1 MTKSAPSQS
10 REEKAKAVY
19 EHAVDCIKKQDFS
32 GAEKYLTES
41 MNIFPT
47 ADAAHNLGTLRYMQ
61 GNISKAVELFH
72 TAIQLNPHYD
82 AAYANLMRIMH
93 QKGDMAKAMEYSAL
107 AITAAPEKK
116 DHKKEF
122 LKILAL
128 TKFELSSPDIK
139 HLITL
144 CFEDGTLNY
153 DYIGRAWFSLMV
165 TDHELAPF
173 YSLKKNEDFSSFER
187 QFRKNTDREFLLSR
201 YLTLGLE
208 NVIVG
213 DLGFERLLTHMRH
226 LLLKDYIQDNQSLFG
241 IQFLPFLAGLSVYC
255 FYTEYLFDVSDEE
268 NELLEKLRKEVALQ
282 KDISGNPY
290 PLCLLA
296 CYENI
301 WKHKASADYLKQLKD
316 SKELQTFVSYHLA
329 GPLEEQEIKKAIV
342 SITEVETATSREV
355 QEQYEELPYPRW
367 RHIPEALSRE
377 DTALLQKYL
386 PKGKTKLLIAGTG
399 TGQEASFYN
408 QTLPESEILAVDLS
422 KSSLAYGI
430 RKTNE
435 LGSKNITF
443 RQADILGLGKVLD
456 PDSFDLIV
464 SSGVLH
470 HMKVPE
476 DGLAVVT
483 SLLKPGGVMHL
494 ALYSKHARRA
504 IIKAREIIA
513 KNGIGSDLESMKAFR
528 RNALKWLPKE
538 DVESLIRFRDYYFL
552 SEYKDLI
559 FHVMEHCY
567 DIPQISEM
575 LRKNNLEFLGFRD
588 INNLH
593 QNYSKAF
600 PDDPQRTNLDNW
612 NKFEIANPDT
622 FRRMYQF
629 WVRKKP

>member
-1 MTKSAPSQS
+1 MTNPATSSSNEA
-10 REEKAKAVY
+10 KAKEIYVL
-19 EHAVDCIKKQDFS
+19 AVDCIKKQDFA

-41 MNIFPT
+41 MSIFPT

-144 CFEDGTLNY
+144 CFEDGSLNY

-213 DLGFERLLTHMRH
+213 DLSFERLLTHMRH

-241 IQFLPFLAGLSVYC
+241 IQFLPFLAALSVYC

-268 NELLEKLRKEVALQ
+268 NELLEKLKNEVALQ
-282 KDISGNPY
+282 EDISGNPY

-342 SITEVETATSREV
+342 SITEVETETSREV

-367 RHIPEALSRE
+367 RHTPEALSRE

-399 TGQEASFYN
+399 TGQEASFYT
-408 QTLPESEILAVDLS
+408 QVLPESEILAVDLS

-430 RKTNE
+430 RKTE
-435 LGSKNITF
+435 EIGIKNITF
-443 RQADILGLGKVLD
+443 RQADILGLGKVLA

-483 SLLKPGGVMHL
+483 SLLKPDGVMHL

-513 KNGIGSDLESMKAFR
+513 KNGIGGDHESMKEFR
-528 RNALKWLPKE
+528 RNALNWLPKE
-538 DVESLIRFRDYYFL
+538 DVESLVRFRDYYFL

-612 NKFEIANPDT
+612 NKFEIANPDI

>member
-1 MTKSAPSQS
+1 MTNPATSSSNEA
-10 REEKAKAVY
+10 KAKEIYVL
-19 EHAVDCIKKQDFS
+19 AVDCIKKQDFA

-41 MNIFPT
+41 MSIFPT

-144 CFEDGTLNY
+144 CFEDGSLNY

-208 NVIVG
+208 KVIVG
-213 DLGFERLLTHMRH
+213 DLSFERLLTHMRH

-241 IQFLPFLAGLSVYC
+241 IQFLPFLAALSVYC

-268 NELLEKLRKEVALQ
+268 NELLEKLKNEVALQ
-282 KDISGNPY
+282 ENISGNPY
-290 PLCLLA
+290 PICLLA

-342 SITEVETATSREV
+342 SITEVETETSREV

-367 RHIPEALSRE
+367 RHTPEALSRE

-399 TGQEASFYN
+399 TGQEASFYT
-408 QTLPESEILAVDLS
+408 QVLPESEILAVDLS

-430 RKTNE
+430 RKTE
-435 LGSKNITF
+435 EIGIKNITF
-443 RQADILGLGKVLD
+443 RQADILGLGKVLA

-483 SLLKPGGVMHL
+483 SLLKPDGVMHL

-513 KNGIGSDLESMKAFR
+513 KNGIGGDHESMKEFR
-528 RNALKWLPKE
+528 RNALNWLPKE
-538 DVESLIRFRDYYFL
+538 DVESLVRFRDYYFL

-612 NKFEIANPDT
+612 NKFEIANPDI

>member
-1 MTKSAPSQS
+1 MTNPATSSSNEA
-10 REEKAKAVY
+10 KAKEIYVL
-19 EHAVDCIKKQDFS
+19 AVDCIKKQDFA

-41 MNIFPT
+41 MSIFPT

-144 CFEDGTLNY
+144 CFEDGSLNY

-208 NVIVG
+208 KVIVG
-213 DLGFERLLTHMRH
+213 DLSFERLLTHMRH

-241 IQFLPFLAGLSVYC
+241 IQFLPFLAALSVYC

-268 NELLEKLRKEVALQ
+268 NELLEKLKNEVALQ
-282 KDISGNPY
+282 ENISGNPY
-290 PLCLLA
+290 PICLLA

-342 SITEVETATSREV
+342 SITEVETETSREV

-367 RHIPEALSRE
+367 RHTPEALSRE

-399 TGQEASFYN
+399 TGQEASFYT
-408 QTLPESEILAVDLS
+408 QVLPESEILAVDLS

-430 RKTNE
+430 RKTE
-435 LGSKNITF
+435 EIGIKNITF
-443 RQADILGLGKVLD
+443 RQADILGLGKVLA

-483 SLLKPGGVMHL
+483 SLLKPDGVMHL

-513 KNGIGSDLESMKAFR
+513 KNGIGGDHESMKEFR
-528 RNALKWLPKE
+528 RNALNWLPEE
-538 DVESLIRFRDYYFL
+538 DVESLVRFRDYYFL

-612 NKFEIANPDT
+612 NKFEIANPDI

>member
-1 MTKSAPSQS
+1 MTNHATSSSNEA
-10 REEKAKAVY
+10 KAKEIYVL
-19 EHAVDCIKKQDFS
+19 AVDCIKKQDFA

-41 MNIFPT
+41 MSIFPT

-144 CFEDGTLNY
+144 CFEDGSLNY

-213 DLGFERLLTHMRH
+213 DLSFERLLTHMRH

-241 IQFLPFLAGLSVYC
+241 IQFLPFLAALSVYC

-268 NELLEKLRKEVALQ
+268 NELLEKLKNEVALQ
-282 KDISGNPY
+282 EDISGNPY

-342 SITEVETATSREV
+342 SITEVETETSREV

-367 RHIPEALSRE
+367 RHTPEALSRE

-399 TGQEASFYN
+399 TGQEASFYT
-408 QTLPESEILAVDLS
+408 QVLPESEILAVDLS

-430 RKTNE
+430 RKTE
-435 LGSKNITF
+435 EIGIKNITF
-443 RQADILGLGKVLD
+443 RQADILGLGKVLA

-483 SLLKPGGVMHL
+483 SLLKPDGVMHL

-513 KNGIGSDLESMKAFR
+513 KNGIGGDHESMKEFR
-528 RNALKWLPKE
+528 RNALNWLPEE
-538 DVESLIRFRDYYFL
+538 DVESLVRFRDYYFL

-612 NKFEIANPDT
+612 NKFEIANPDI